1 MQIQCP
7 GCGGSYRINTERS
20 GRSSGRVR
28 CPKCSR
34 IFEVQLDGAVPKPV
48 TEPPPAAAPATAA
61 PVAGNGK
68 GAGATILVVDDARF
82 FREMILDLL
91 APLGARVLTAADG
104 EAALELVR
112 REQPQLVI
120 LDLNLPKM
128 SGYDLVRGIRA
139 ECGQGIK
146 LLAMSGVFR
155 KDEDISGIE
164 RAGADDFTSKS
175 FKPETFLARV
185 RKLLGS

>member
-34 IFEVQLDGAVPKPV
+34 VFQVHLDGALPKPV
-48 TEPPPAAAPATAA
+48 TEPPPAAVPADSAS
-61 PVAGNGK
+61 VAGKEPGV
-68 GAGATILVVDDARF
+68 TILVVDDARF

-91 APLGARVLTAADG
+91 APLDARVLTAADG

-120 LDLNLPKM
+120 LDLNLPQM
-128 SGYDLVRGIRA
+128 SGYDLVRAIRA
-139 ECGQGIK
+139 ECGPGIK

-164 RAGADDFTSKS
+164 RAGADAFTSKS

-185 RKLLGS
+185 RKLLGP